1 MIISVKVNPKSSI
14 EKVVKKDK
22 NNYEVW
28 TYQPAKKNMANNRL
42 IELLSKYFDIPKS
55 SISINKGMKSRNKS
69 VIIHKYL

>member
-42 IELLSKYFDIPKS
+42 IELLSKYFDVPKS

-69 VIIHKYL
+69 VIIHK